1 MPRSTLSVLL
11 FLAGFTVFA
20 QPGLCPC
27 WLMVDVQKYHLHPF
41 AHPERPHPHDYLFEI
56 FNAESA
62 AVAPPLPL
70 PARTLIL
77 ALALSGLWLWIG
89 SHTASV
95 ANWMTPPP
103 TPPPRL
109 SASD

>member
-1 MPRSTLSVLL
+1 MRRLTLALPL
-11 FLAGFTVFA
+11 FLAGYLTLA

-27 WLMVDVQKYHLHPF
+27 WLMADVLKYHPHPF
-41 AHPERPHPHDYLFEI
+41 THPERPHPHGYLFEI

-89 SHTASV
+89 SHTAIV
-95 ANWMTPPP
+95 ANWMAPPP

-109 SASD
+109 AASL